1 MPIDDVVDNS
11 NDEVIEYVRDVNI
24 LLQLDTYQGMSDAEI
39 QSVID
44 YLCSVE
50 YERGKNDAIFDD
62 IVKTNE
68 IIAENNRINV
78 AYTVNMMNELLHAT
92 VPFLLVT
99 GDEVN

>member
-1 MPIDDVVDNS
+1 MPT
-11 NDEVIEYVRDVNI
+11 DEGIVEYVRDLNV
-24 LLQLDTYQGMSDAEI
+24 LLELDSYQGMSDAEI

-44 YLCSVE
+44 YLCGVE

-68 IIAENNRINV
+68 EIAEANRLNV